1 MVPNT
6 IYEGPMYETI
16 LQHFRPLHPPIGRQP
31 RVESTNELLEIRHD
45 NNPLSLEGYHH
56 NVLGMKTK
64 ESIRG
69 QETLATALPDPS
81 SQVNENEYA
90 VIQSPIVKS
99 VPAILGE

>member
-1 MVPNT
+1 MVPNI

-16 LQHFRPLHPPIGRQP
+16 LQHFRPLHLPLGRQP
-31 RVESTNELLEIRHD
+31 RVESTNESLEIRHN

-56 NVLGMKTK
+56 NVLGMKAK

-69 QETLATALPDPS
+69 QETLATALADTGY
-81 SQVNENEYA
+81 QVNEDEYA

-99 VPAILGE
+99 VPAVLGE